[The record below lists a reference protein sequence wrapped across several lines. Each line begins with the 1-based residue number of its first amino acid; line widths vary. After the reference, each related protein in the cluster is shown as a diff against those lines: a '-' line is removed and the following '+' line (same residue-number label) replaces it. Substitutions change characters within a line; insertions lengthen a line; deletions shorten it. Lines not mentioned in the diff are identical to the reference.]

1 MDSDRWKQIDSL
13 LQAALERPRNERDG
27 FLRQAC
33 GGDRD
38 LEGEVRALLASSE
51 EAGSFLESPAMEV
64 AAQAIAH
71 RQNEAAGPADFRAG
85 WVVSHYRIIEKLG
98 SGGMGIVYKA
108 EDVRLQRLV
117 ALKFLPDDVAEDA
130 QALSRFQREA
140 RAASAL
146 NHPNIC
152 TIYEVEEHDQ
162 QPVIVME
169 LLDGQSLK
177 QRVRGK
183 PMPMEDLLKIGIE
196 TADALEAAHAMGIIH
211 RDIKPANLFVTK
223 RGNAKILDFGLAKL
237 GPAADSFAARTAGPT
252 LSVNESLT
260 GAGSVVGT
268 VSYMSPEQIRAKALD
283 SRTVLFSFGVVL
295 YEMATGRLP
304 FRGESSGAI
313 FDAILNRDPAPPT
326 RLNPDLPAELEH
338 IITKCLEKDRHLRYQ
353 HASEIRADLQRLQRD
368 TGSQRVSSSAKLQAA
383 TGIARRWKLIAL
395 AVATVVGLSIA
406 GVLYIRGAPKL
417 TDKDTIVLADFT
429 NTTGDPVFDGTLR
442 QGLSVQLEQSP
453 FLSIV
458 PDQQIQQ
465 TLQMMGQKTDA
476 KLTPE
481 IARELCQRTASAAV
495 LDGSIGQVGTPYLLT
510 LKAVNCANGATLAS
524 SEAQASD
531 KNHVLDALGKGAS
544 DMRSKLGESLSTVQK
559 FDTPLDEATTPSLEA
574 LKAFSSG
581 SRATSPPLAIS
592 FYKRAVELDPNFAV
606 AYSWLGIWHT
616 SIGEPGIAAGYAQK
630 AYELRGHASEPERY
644 FVSVIYY
651 KEVPGN
657 LEKAE
662 QSCKLWMQAYPRAEM
677 PHTYLSG
684 GIYPAMGRY
693 DGVISEAREA
703 IRLKPDFSVPYVLL
717 MDGYIALN
725 RFDEANATYRQA
737 LERKL
742 YHHYYPAAL
751 YRLAFLQND
760 AAGMREQ
767 VARSAGQP
775 GVEDTLLSYEA
786 NTAAYYGRLRE
797 SEGLTRR
804 AMELAE
810 RAEEKEVSA
819 GFSATSGLREALFGN
834 AGEARRLSSLAVA
847 RSSGVDVLYASAIAM
862 AYAGDAGRAQR
873 LTEELN
879 KRFPEGTTVQLNYL
893 PTVRA
898 KLALNRGNPSEALEM
913 LRSALP
919 YELGQTT
926 FSGEYAWNG
935 LYPVFVRGEA
945 YLAAHQGSQAAAE
958 FQKILDHRGIVWNSP
973 IGALAHLEIGRA
985 YALQAQ
991 SAQGAAAEA
1000 ARGKARA
1007 AYQALMTLWKDADPD
1022 IPVVQEAKAE
1032 FAKMT
1037 TSPM

>member
-1 MDSDRWKQIDSL
+1 MDSDRWKQIDNL
-13 LQAALERPRNERDG
+13 LQAALERPQNERDG

-38 LEGEVRALLASSE
+38 LEGEVRALLASSD

-71 RQNEAAGPADFRAG
+71 RQNKEAAGPRDFRAG
-85 WVVSHYRIIEKLG
+85 WVVSHYRIIDKLG
-98 SGGMGIVYKA
+98 SGGMGVVYKA
-108 EDVRLQRLV
+108 EDLRLQRLV
-117 ALKFLPDDVAEDA
+117 ALKFLPDNVAEDA

-152 TIYEVEEHDQ
+152 TIYEVEEHDH

-177 QRVRGK
+177 QRIRDK
-183 PMPMEDLLKIGIE
+183 PMPMDDLLKIGIE

-237 GPAADSFAARTAGPT
+237 GPGADSLAARTAGPT
-252 LSVNESLT
+252 LSVNDSLT
-260 GAGSVVGT
+260 GAGDVVGT
-268 VSYMSPEQIRAKALD
+268 VSYMSPEQIRAKTLD
-283 SRTVLFSFGVVL
+283 SRTDLFSFGIVL
-295 YEMATGRLP
+295 YEMATARLP

-313 FDAILNRDPAPPT
+313 FDSILNRAPTPPT
-326 RLNPDLPAELEH
+326 RLNPDLPPEFEH
-338 IITKCLEKDRHLRYQ
+338 IINKCLEKDRSLRYQ

-368 TGSQRVSSSAKLQAA
+368 TGSQKALSRSKLQSVKN
-383 TGIARRWKLIAL
+383 IAGRWKLIAL
-395 AVATVVGLSIA
+395 AVAMIMALSVA

-429 NTTGDPVFDGTLR
+429 NTTGDSVFDGTLR

-458 PDQQIQQ
+458 SDQQVQQ
-465 TLQMMGQKTDA
+465 TLQMMGQKPDA

-495 LDGSIGQVGTPYLLT
+495 LDGSIAQIGTPYLLT
-510 LKAVNCANGATLAS
+510 VKAVNCSSGQTLAS
-524 SEAQASD
+524 TEAQASD
-531 KNHVLDALGKGAS
+531 KNHVLDALGKAAS

-559 FDTPLDEATTPSLEA
+559 FDTPLEQATTPSLEA

-581 SRATSPPLAIS
+581 SRATSPPIAIS
-592 FYKRAVELDPNFAV
+592 FYKRAVELDPNFAP
-606 AYSWLGIWHT
+606 AYAWLGVWYT
-616 SIGEPGIAAGYAQK
+616 SIGEPGTAAGYTRK
-630 AYELRGHASEPERY
+630 AYELRGHASEPEKY
-644 FVSVIYY
+644 FVSAIYY

-662 QSCKLWMQAYPRAEM
+662 QTCKLWMQAYPRSEM
-677 PHTYLSG
+677 PHIYLSG

-703 IRLKPDFSVPYVLL
+703 IRLKPDYPVPYVFL

-725 RFDEANATYRQA
+725 RFEEANATYRQA

-751 YRLAFLQND
+751 YHLAFLQND

-767 VARSAGQP
+767 VTRSAGQP
-775 GVEDTLLSYEA
+775 GAEDTLLSYEA

-797 SEGLTRR
+797 SEELTRR
-804 AMELAE
+804 AIELAE

-834 AGEARRLSSLAVA
+834 AGEARRRASLAVA
-847 RSSGVDVLYASAIAM
+847 RSSGVDVEYASALAL
-862 AYAGDAGRAQR
+862 AYAGDAGRALR

-879 KRFPEGTTVQLNYL
+879 KRFPEATTVQFNYL

-935 LYPVFVRGEA
+935 LYPVFIRGEA
-945 YLAAHQGSQAAAE
+945 YLATRRASEAAAE

-973 IGALAHLEIGRA
+973 IGALAHLQLGRA
-985 YALQAQ
+985 YAM
-991 SAQGAAAEA
+991 QGDAA
-1000 ARGKARA
+1000 KARA
-1007 AYQALMTLWKDADPD
+1007 AYNDFLTLWKDADPD
-1022 IPVVQEAKAE
+1022 IPVLKQAKAE
-1032 FAKMT
+1032 YAKLQ
-1037 TSPM
+1037 